1 MKLDA
6 LQSPRYRRF
15 WLGSVASV
23 GATQLYFVGMAWLV
37 FELSGSALNLGLLG
51 VAIAVPTIFATL
63 AGGSLADRTDR
74 RQMLLVT
81 SALAAV
87 ALTVL
92 ALLDVMDLVTVWQVL
107 LIAALL
113 GLISGFEIPARV
125 SLFPTLVRP
134 EQMMSAVALNSI
146 LWQSSRMVLPAVGGV
161 LIAIAGTAL
170 VFVLC
175 AAGFAVMIFV
185 LASLEIQHPR
195 ADSDRARGG
204 LREAAGFIAQ
214 QRMFLLLIGLTWIT
228 MFFGTSYIQIL
239 PVFSQLLGGGERG
252 YGLLLSAT
260 GVGSVIGTILVGR
273 LQQSRY
279 LGQVMLGGAA
289 AAALSMLG
297 FAAVGSYGTTMPGAF
312 AAAWACAMLTGLFGS
327 TFLISSMTVLQ
338 LKVPDALRG
347 RVMGIHSITF
357 SLIALG
363 GLVMGPL
370 AESFSAPIAVTS
382 GALVVFASVVTVFLG
397 YPSIRRLDGRE
408 LLQPL

>member
-51 VAIAVPTIFATL
+51 VAIAIPTIFATL

-87 ALTVL
+87 ALAVL
-92 ALLDVMDLVTVWQVL
+92 ALLDAMDLVTVWQVL

-146 LWQSSRMVLPAVGGV
+146 LWQSTRMVLPAVGGV
-161 LIAIAGTAL
+161 LIAIADTAL

-175 AAGFAVMIFV
+175 AAGFAV
-185 LASLEIQHPR
+185 
-195 ADSDRARGG
+195 
-204 LREAAGFIAQ
+204 
-214 QRMFLLLIGLTWIT
+214 
-228 MFFGTSYIQIL
+228 
-239 PVFSQLLGGGERG
+239 
-252 YGLLLSAT
+252 
-260 GVGSVIGTILVGR
+260 
-273 LQQSRY
+273 
-279 LGQVMLGGAA
+279 
-289 AAALSMLG
+289 
-297 FAAVGSYGTTMPGAF
+297 
-312 AAAWACAMLTGLFGS
+312 
-327 TFLISSMTVLQ
+327 
-338 LKVPDALRG
+338 
-347 RVMGIHSITF
+347 
-357 SLIALG
+357 
-363 GLVMGPL
+363 
-370 AESFSAPIAVTS
+370 
-382 GALVVFASVVTVFLG
+382 
-397 YPSIRRLDGRE
+397 
-408 LLQPL
+408 